1 MAGGTC
7 IMAGGSG
14 AAVGSPGSVASMAKI
29 MAGSSLPIVKAYEPW
44 ELEGWGWAAAGTTA
58 SSLGI
63 HRVLRVVAEGSQRLS
78 QQRQQ

>member
-1 MAGGTC
+1 MAGGTG

-44 ELEGWGWAAAGTTA
+44 ELEGWG
-58 SSLGI
+58 
-63 HRVLRVVAEGSQRLS
+63 
-78 QQRQQ
+78 